1 MFSKVRDILES
12 IKVHLKILRSFSQC
26 KTYEDLSD
34 QFNCTCL
41 WNKMT
46 QASIDL
52 LKIQSN
58 VPNVMLNMVDA
69 LSLLFLFEKNEA
81 RKQSFTN
88 FLQKR
93 CS

>member
-1 MFSKVRDILES
+1 MFSRVRDILES

-46 QASIDL
+46 RSKYRSAQNS
-52 LKIQSN
+52 
-58 VPNVMLNMVDA
+58 
-69 LSLLFLFEKNEA
+69 
-81 RKQSFTN
+81 T
-88 FLQKR
+88 
-93 CS
+93 